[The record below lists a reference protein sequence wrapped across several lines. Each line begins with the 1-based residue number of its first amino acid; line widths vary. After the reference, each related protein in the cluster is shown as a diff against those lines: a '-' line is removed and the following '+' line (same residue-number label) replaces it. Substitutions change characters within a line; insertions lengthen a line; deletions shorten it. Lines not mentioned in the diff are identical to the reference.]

1 MAALTRCTSCNN
13 AYSCSHRAALK
24 DLPRMGE
31 TIVPFST
38 VRLLTLSFSLCV
50 FFLPLPAPNG
60 KETKRGWKAVFL
72 WSLLGWRSETRPGA
86 APYSPYQ
93 PSCSCLFSASYNLS
107 TTRTSVLIPC
117 SVSLLRMLF
126 ETVLRNGTGR
136 RDSKYFMFKARNT
149 PASKPGSRTPS
160 LLQQSTHPVAMVT
173 VCRTPTLHA
182 ANRFTFSC
190 YVIFL
195 CCTTLGPHATSPM
208 FWLRNVSLKLSYRKK
223 KIFISLNS
231 FGQDKTRFV

>member
-1 MAALTRCTSCNN
+1 MNLISIQKRAIAIEMAALTRCPSCNN
-13 AYSCSHRAALK
+13 VYSCSHRAALK

-60 KETKRGWKAVFL
+60 RETKRGWKAVFL

-117 SVSLLRMLF
+117 
-126 ETVLRNGTGR
+126 
-136 RDSKYFMFKARNT
+136 
-149 PASKPGSRTPS
+149 
-160 LLQQSTHPVAMVT
+160 
-173 VCRTPTLHA
+173 
-182 ANRFTFSC
+182 
-190 YVIFL
+190 L
-195 CCTTLGPHATSPM
+195 CCFSRLFSVMARVDEIPNISCSKRAIRPHPNQDPGHHLFFNNSPTQLL
-208 FWLRNVSLKLSYRKK
+208 W
-223 KIFISLNS
+223 
-231 FGQDKTRFV
+231 